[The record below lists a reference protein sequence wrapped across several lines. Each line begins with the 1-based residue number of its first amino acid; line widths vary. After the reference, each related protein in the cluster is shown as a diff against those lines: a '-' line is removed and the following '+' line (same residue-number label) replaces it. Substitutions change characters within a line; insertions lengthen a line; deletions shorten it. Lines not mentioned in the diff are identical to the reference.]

1 VNRPSLLSHVGLALL
16 VGAGPLLFAGCK
28 DTPPKNL
35 LDEVRQAMAVR
46 EAKLKSYRFHATS
59 KQDPSSAPLEH
70 DFAYR
75 EPGLARGVITKGPPL
90 ELSFDGK
97 ALFKRVEDKLYRYEL
112 KLPKE
117 KQALFLHS
125 NFSPF
130 VFEGFRTP
138 LLPLKGVTAAQKKD
152 SVELSV
158 DAGEGVTVVYALKW
172 PVPDFL
178 EKRTSAN
185 GQTSVIH
192 VESEHCDK
200 ALGLCVPQVIKEGE
214 AVTTLDRI
222 ELNPDIPADGFTPQG
237 EPEVHQ
243 VIEQ

>member
-1 VNRPSLLSHVGLALL
+1 M
-16 VGAGPLLFAGCK
+16 GAGPLLLAACK
-28 DTPPKNL
+28 EQPKKNL

-59 KQDPSSAPLEH
+59 RQDASSPVLEH
-70 DFAYR
+70 DFAFR
-75 EPGLARGVITKGPPL
+75 DPGLARGVITKGPPY

-97 ALFKRVEDKLYRYEL
+97 ALFKRVEGRLLRYEL

-138 LLPLKGVTAAQKKD
+138 LLPLKGVTATQKKPE

-158 DAGEGVTVVYALKW
+158 DAGEGVTVVYVLKW

-178 EKRTSAN
+178 EKRTTAN
-185 GQTSVIH
+185 GVSSVIH
-192 VESEHCDK
+192 VESEHCDT
-200 ALGLCVPQVIKEGE
+200 ALGLCVPQVIKEGT

-222 ELNPDIPADGFTPQG
+222 ELNPELPADGFTPQG
-237 EPEVHQ
+237 EPELHQ